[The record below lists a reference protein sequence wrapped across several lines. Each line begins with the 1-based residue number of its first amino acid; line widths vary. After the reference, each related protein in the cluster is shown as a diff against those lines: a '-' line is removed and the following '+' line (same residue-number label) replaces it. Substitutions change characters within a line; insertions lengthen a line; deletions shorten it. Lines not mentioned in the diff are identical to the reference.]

1 MFKELFFKADM
12 QGLPARGI
20 GILAPIKR
28 PVQDDFDRSILR
40 TSDLSHGKRPL
51 LVRAVRPSKT
61 LGEMN

>member
-1 MFKELFFKADM
+1 M
-12 QGLPARGI
+12 QGLPAKGM

-40 TSDLSHGKRPL
+40 TSDLTHGKRPL

>member
-1 MFKELFFKADM
+1 M

-20 GILAPIKR
+20 DILAPIKR

-40 TSDLSHGKRPL
+40 TSELTHGQRPL
-51 LVRAVRPSKT
+51 LVRAARPSKT